1 MIVVQ
6 CEFDDTVTAV
16 DLGYGLREAFAP
28 DGWTAM
34 EEDFLAGRCSPEEN
48 IARQF
53 KLIKA
58 SKQDIE
64 DFVLGNVVLRP
75 EFGEFVDYCRG
86 VGLRLVI
93 VSSGLDIYINLI
105 LGLLELEDLEV
116 HSGKATI
123 GSNGIDVVYSDPD
136 GERIESGLKEAYVKH
151 YKEAGHTVVYVG
163 QGLSDVAPAEAADFV
178 IARSSLAE
186 HLTEQGRPYDKF
198 DTFQDVGKCLEEIR
212 KQLGDTADGKQ

>member
-6 CEFDDTVTAV
+6 CEFDGTVTAV
-16 DLGYGLREAFAP
+16 DLGFGLREAFGT

-34 EEDFLAGRCSPEEN
+34 EEDFLAGRSSAEEN
-48 IARQF
+48 ITKQF

-75 EFGEFVDYCRG
+75 EFNEFVEYCRG
-86 VGLRLVI
+86 VGLKLVI
-93 VSSGLDIYINLI
+93 VSSGLDIYIDII

-116 HSGKATI
+116 HSGKVTI
-123 GSNGIDVVYSDPD
+123 GSNGIDVAYSDPD
-136 GERIESGLKEAYVKH
+136 GARIESGRKEAYVNH

-163 QGLSDVAPAEAADFV
+163 QGLSDIAPAAAADFV

-186 HLTEQGRPYDKF
+186 HLTEQGVAYDKF

-212 KQLGDTADGKQ
+212 QKVGEGER

>member
-6 CEFDDTVTAV
+6 CDFDETVTAV
-16 DLGYGLREAFAP
+16 DLGLGLREAFAP
-28 DGWTAM
+28 EGWTVM

-48 IARQF
+48 ITKQF

-58 SKQDIE
+58 SKQEIE

-86 VGLRLVI
+86 VGLKLVI
-93 VSSGLDIYINLI
+93 VSSGLDIYIDMI
-105 LGLLELEDLEV
+105 LGLLELEDLDV
-116 HSGKATI
+116 HSGKVTI
-123 GSNGIDVVYSDPD
+123 GSDGMDVVYSNPD
-136 GERIESGLKEAYVKH
+136 GDRNESGLKEAYVKH

-163 QGLSDVAPAEAADFV
+163 QGLSDIAPAEVADYV

-186 HLTEQGRPYDKF
+186 HLTEQGISYDKF

-212 KQLGDTADGKQ
+212 QKVADGEK

>member
-6 CEFDDTVTAV
+6 CEFDETVTAV
-16 DLGYGLREAFAP
+16 DLGLGLREAFAP
-28 DGWTAM
+28 EGWTVM

-48 IARQF
+48 ITKQF

-86 VGLRLVI
+86 VGLKLVI
-93 VSSGLDIYINLI
+93 VSSGLDIYIDMI
-105 LGLLELEDLEV
+105 LGLLELEDLDV
-116 HSGKATI
+116 HSGKVTI
-123 GSNGIDVVYSDPD
+123 GSDGMDVVYSNPD
-136 GERIESGLKEAYVKH
+136 GDRIESGLKEAYVKH

-163 QGLSDVAPAEAADFV
+163 QGLSDIAPAEVADYV

-186 HLTEQGRPYDKF
+186 HLTEQGISYDKF

-212 KQLGDTADGKQ
+212 QKVADREK

>member
-6 CEFDDTVTAV
+6 CEFDETVTAV
-16 DLGYGLREAFAP
+16 DLGFGLREAFAP
-28 DGWTAM
+28 DGWAAM

-48 IARQF
+48 ITKQF

-86 VGLRLVI
+86 VGLKLVI
-93 VSSGLDIYINLI
+93 VSSGLDIYIDLI
-105 LGLLELEDLEV
+105 LGLLELEDLDV
-116 HSGKATI
+116 HSGKVTI
-123 GSNGIDVVYSDPD
+123 GSDGIDVVYLNPD
-136 GERIESGLKEAYVKH
+136 GDRIESGLKEAYVRH
-151 YKEAGHTVVYVG
+151 YKEAGNTVVYIG
-163 QGLSDVAPAEAADFV
+163 QGLSDIAPAEAADYV

-186 HLTEQGRPYDKF
+186 HLTEQGISYDKF

-212 KQLGDTADGKQ
+212 KKVGDGEK

>member
-6 CEFDDTVTAV
+6 CEFDETVTAV
-16 DLGYGLREAFAP
+16 DLGLGLREAFAP

-48 IARQF
+48 ITKQF

-86 VGLRLVI
+86 VGLKLVI
-93 VSSGLDIYINLI
+93 VSSGLDIYIDKI
-105 LGLLELEDLEV
+105 LGLLELEELEV
-116 HSGKATI
+116 HSGRVTI
-123 GSNGIDVVYSDPD
+123 GLNGIDVVYSNPD
-136 GERIESGLKEAYVKH
+136 GERIERGLKEAYVDH

-163 QGLSDVAPAEAADFV
+163 QGPSDVAPAEAADYV

-186 HLTEQGRPYDKF
+186 HLTEQGISYDKF

-212 KQLGDTADGKQ
+212 QKVADGEK

>member
-6 CEFDDTVTAV
+6 CEFDETVTAV
-16 DLGYGLREAFAP
+16 DLGLGLREAFAP
-28 DGWTAM
+28 EGWTVM

-48 IARQF
+48 ITKQF

-58 SKQDIE
+58 SKQEIE

-86 VGLRLVI
+86 VGLKLVI
-93 VSSGLDIYINLI
+93 VSSGLDIYIDMI
-105 LGLLELEDLEV
+105 LGLLELEDLDV
-116 HSGKATI
+116 HSGKVTI
-123 GSNGIDVVYSDPD
+123 GSDGMDVVYSNPD
-136 GERIESGLKEAYVKH
+136 GDRIESGLKEAYVKH

-163 QGLSDVAPAEAADFV
+163 QGLSDIAPAEVADYV

-186 HLTEQGRPYDKF
+186 HLTEQGISYDKF

-212 KQLGDTADGKQ
+212 QKVADGEK

>member
-6 CEFDDTVTAV
+6 CEFDETVTAV
-16 DLGYGLREAFAP
+16 DLGLGLREAFAP

-48 IARQF
+48 ITKQF

-58 SKQDIE
+58 SKKEIE

-86 VGLRLVI
+86 VGLKLVI
-93 VSSGLDIYINLI
+93 VSSGLDIYIDLI
-105 LGLLELEDLEV
+105 LGLLELDDLDV
-116 HSGKATI
+116 HSGKVTF
-123 GSNGIDVVYSDPD
+123 GFDGMDVVYSNPD
-136 GERIESGLKEAYVKH
+136 GDRIESGLKEAYVKH
-151 YKEAGHTVVYVG
+151 YQEAGHTVVYIG
-163 QGLSDVAPAEAADFV
+163 QGLSDIAPAEAADYV

-186 HLTEQGRPYDKF
+186 HLTEQGISYDKF

-212 KQLGDTADGKQ
+212 QKVGDGEK